1 MPAHASIGYD
11 GGGGVGYENILI
23 QNCALVFLK
32 IYFNIPLRGFR
43 CDSIYRN
50 ESQIKHGCVCVGLNI
65 FLERIILLLGALLC
79 CKQEII

>member
-1 MPAHASIGYD
+1 MLVLGD
-11 GGGGVGYENILI
+11 GGGGAGYENILI

-50 ESQIKHGCVCVGLNI
+50 ESQIKHGCVWG
-65 FLERIILLLGALLC
+65 
-79 CKQEII
+79 